1 MKTAHPSNEDRR
13 PDGGAIMPPRPG
25 GCIDRAP
32 GGLKVA
38 AVSRNPDTVRHL
50 SELLDTE
57 DGAIQLEVWAAD
69 WPGGAAQLAALI
81 ERNAPNVL
89 LLDASADSGE
99 GLPELERLMARYP
112 DMAVLLVGVRQ
123 QPECVLAAMEKRMH
137 LLSCIKWR
145 RSDLQSRVEVD
156 YEQLQH

>member
-1 MKTAHPSNEDRR
+1 MKTAPPTNTSRR
-13 PDGGAIMPPRPG
+13 PNGAAIMSPHST
-25 GCIDRAP
+25 GCMDQAP
-32 GGLKVA
+32 GGLRVA
-38 AVSRNPDTVRHL
+38 AVSRNPDTLRHL

-69 WPGGAAQLAALI
+69 WPGGAAQFAALI
-81 ERNAPNVL
+81 ERSHPNVL
-89 LLDASADSGE
+89 LLDASGDSGK
-99 GLPELERLMARYP
+99 GLPELARIMARYP

-137 LLSCIKWR
+137 QLSCIKWR